1 MGVYPLKLKG
11 KVAIVT
17 GGSRGIGKEISRL
30 FIKEGATVFALAT
43 EDVPLIDSDEIK
55 DFPEDKYFY
64 YKADITDAK
73 LVSQIV
79 NEIFEKTDKI
89 DILVNN
95 AGIARD
101 NFLVIMKEEDF
112 DKVIEVNLKGTFV
125 MTKTV
130 ARYMRK
136 QKYGNIIN
144 MASVVGIEGN
154 IGQTNYSAAKAGIIG
169 MTKSWAKELT
179 LRGENIRVN
188 AIAPGFV
195 RTGMTQDLKED
206 LINYVIENTCLK
218 RLGEPEDIAK
228 LALFLASD
236 DSSFIT
242 GQVIRIDG
250 GLRI

>member
-1 MGVYPLKLKG
+1 MKLKN
-11 KVAIVT
+11 KIAIVT
-17 GGSRGIGKEISRL
+17 GGSSGIGKEISRF
-30 FIKEGATVFALAT
+30 FIKEGAKVIAIS
-43 EDVPLIDSDEIK
+43 VDESPRINENEK
-55 DFPEDKYFY
+55 ADFPEDSFVY
-64 YKADITDAK
+64 YHADITD
-73 LVSQIV
+73 SSRISEIV
-79 NEIFEKTDKI
+79 NEIANKYQRI

-95 AGIARD
+95 AGMAKD
-101 NFLVIMKEEDF
+101 NFLVIMREEDF

-125 MTKTV
+125 VTKAV
-130 ARYMRK
+130 AKVMRK

-179 LRGENIRVN
+179 MKGENIRVN

-195 RTGMTQDLKED
+195 RTGMTKSLKEEI
-206 LINYVIENTCLK
+206 INYVIDNTCLK

-228 LALFLASD
+228 LAVFLASE

>member
-1 MGVYPLKLKG
+1 MKLEG

-64 YKADITDAK
+64 YKADITDSK

-79 NEIFEKTDKI
+79 NEIYEKTEKI

-154 IGQTNYSAAKAGIIG
+154 IGQINYSAAKAGIIG

>member
-1 MGVYPLKLKG
+1 MIPAKK
-11 KVAIVT
+11 
-17 GGSRGIGKEISRL
+17 
-30 FIKEGATVFALAT
+30 
-43 EDVPLIDSDEIK
+43 K

-64 YKADITDAK
+64 YKADITNST
-73 LVSQIV
+73 LVTQIV
-79 NEIFEKTDKI
+79 NEIYEISEKI

-112 DKVIEVNLKGTFV
+112 DKVIEVNLKGTFI

-136 QKYGNIIN
+136 QKSGNIIN

-179 LRGENIRVN
+179 MRGENIRVN
-188 AIAPGFV
+188 AIAPGFI
-195 RTGMTQDLKED
+195 RTGMTKDLKED
-206 LINYVIENTCLK
+206 LIDYVIENTCLK
-218 RLGEPEDIAK
+218 RLGEPEDVAK

>member
-1 MGVYPLKLKG
+1 LKLEG

-64 YKADITDAK
+64 YKADITDSK

-79 NEIFEKTDKI
+79 NEIYEKTEKI

>member
-1 MGVYPLKLKG
+1 MYPLKLEG
-11 KVAIVT
+11 KVTIVT

-43 EDVPLIDSDEIK
+43 EELPLIDPSEKK

-64 YKADITDAK
+64 YKADITNST
-73 LVSQIV
+73 LVTQIV
-79 NEIFEKTDKI
+79 NEIYEISEKI

-112 DKVIEVNLKGTFV
+112 DKVIEVNLKGTFI

-136 QKYGNIIN
+136 QKSGNIIN

-179 LRGENIRVN
+179 MRGENIRVN
-188 AIAPGFV
+188 AIAPGFI
-195 RTGMTQDLKED
+195 RTGMTKDLKED
-206 LINYVIENTCLK
+206 LIDYVIENTCLK
-218 RLGEPEDIAK
+218 RLGEPEDVAK

>member
-1 MGVYPLKLKG
+1 
-11 KVAIVT
+11 
-17 GGSRGIGKEISRL
+17 
-30 FIKEGATVFALAT
+30 
-43 EDVPLIDSDEIK
+43 
-55 DFPEDKYFY
+55 
-64 YKADITDAK
+64 
-73 LVSQIV
+73 
-79 NEIFEKTDKI
+79 
-89 DILVNN
+89 
-95 AGIARD
+95 
-101 NFLVIMKEEDF
+101 MKEEDF

-130 ARYMRK
+130 ARYMRR

-154 IGQTNYSAAKAGIIG
+154 IGQTNYAAAKAGIIG

-179 LRGENIRVN
+179 MRGENIRVN

-195 RTGMTQDLKED
+195 RTGMTKDLKED
-206 LINYVIENTCLK
+206 LIKYVIENTCLK

>member
-1 MGVYPLKLKG
+1 MKLEG

-64 YKADITDAK
+64 YKDDITDSK

-79 NEIFEKTDKI
+79 NEIYEKTEKI

>member
-1 MGVYPLKLKG
+1 MKLEG

-43 EDVPLIDSDEIK
+43 EDVPLIDSNEIK

-64 YKADITDAK
+64 YKADITDSK

-79 NEIFEKTDKI
+79 NEIYEKTEKI

-179 LRGENIRVN
+179 MRGEDIRVN

-218 RLGEPEDIAK
+218 RLGEPEDIAN

>member
-1 MGVYPLKLKG
+1 MKLEG

-64 YKADITDAK
+64 YKANITDSK
-73 LVSQIV
+73 LVSKIV
-79 NEIFEKTDKI
+79 NEIYEKTEKI

-154 IGQTNYSAAKAGIIG
+154 IGQTNYSAAKEGIIG

>member
-1 MGVYPLKLKG
+1 VFPLKLNQKI
-11 KVAIVT
+11 AIVT
-17 GGSRGIGKEISRL
+17 GGSRGIGKEISRN
-30 FIKEGATVFALAT
+30 FIKEGATVIAIA
-43 EDVPLIDSDEIK
+43 IDERPQIEENEKS
-55 DFPEDKYFY
+55 DFPEDRFIY
-64 YKADITDAK
+64 YQTDITDFNAI
-73 LVSQIV
+73 SEIV
-79 NEIFEKTDKI
+79 TEIYNKYQKI

-95 AGIARD
+95 AGMAKD

-112 DKVIEVNLKGTFV
+112 DKVIQVNLKGTFV
-125 MTKTV
+125 MTKAV
-130 ARYMRK
+130 AKIMRK
-136 QKYGNIIN
+136 QKFGNIIS

-179 LRGENIRVN
+179 MKGENIRVN

-195 RTGMTQDLKED
+195 RTGMTESLKEE
-206 LINYVIENTCLK
+206 LIEYVVENTCLK
-218 RLGEPEDIAK
+218 RLGEPQDIAK
-228 LALFLASD
+228 LAVFLASD

>member
-1 MGVYPLKLKG
+1 MKLEG

-64 YKADITDAK
+64 YKADITDSK

-79 NEIFEKTDKI
+79 NEIYEKTEKI

>member
-1 MGVYPLKLKG
+1 MKLKD
-11 KVAIVT
+11 KIAIVT
-17 GGSRGIGKEISRL
+17 GGSTGIGKEISRF
-30 FIKEGATVFALAT
+30 FIKEGAKVIAIS
-43 EDVPLIDSDEIK
+43 VDESPQINENEK
-55 DFPEDKYFY
+55 TDFPEGSFVY
-64 YKADITDAK
+64 YHADITDSLK
-73 LVSQIV
+73 I
-79 NEIFEKTDKI
+79 NEIINEIVDKYQRI

-95 AGIARD
+95 AGMAKD

-125 MTKTV
+125 VTKAV
-130 ARYMRK
+130 ARAMRK
-136 QKYGNIIN
+136 QKYGNIIS

-179 LRGENIRVN
+179 MKGENIRVN

-195 RTGMTQDLKED
+195 RTGMTKSLKEEI
-206 LINYVIENTCLK
+206 INYVVDNTCLK

-228 LALFLASD
+228 LAVFLASD

>member
-1 MGVYPLKLKG
+1 MYPLKLEG

-43 EDVPLIDSDEIK
+43 EELPLIDPGEKK

-64 YKADITDAK
+64 YKADITNST
-73 LVSQIV
+73 LVTQIV
-79 NEIFEKTDKI
+79 NEIYEISEKI

-112 DKVIEVNLKGTFV
+112 DKVIEVNLKGTFI

-136 QKYGNIIN
+136 QKSGNIIN

-179 LRGENIRVN
+179 MRGENIRVN
-188 AIAPGFV
+188 AIAPGFI
-195 RTGMTQDLKED
+195 RTGMTKDLKED
-206 LINYVIENTCLK
+206 LIDYVIENTCLK
-218 RLGEPEDIAK
+218 RLGEPEDVAK